1 MYNLYNKPKSNL
13 IYLASPYSAFEG
25 GRAQAAITV
34 TRKAASLMKEGYKVF
49 CPIAHSHFI
58 EDISFLYGD
67 WTDRE
72 DGDFWLEQ
80 DFAVLQHCAE
90 LWVYMMPGWDTS
102 YGVGKEIE
110 FANKNNIKVKYIEYE
125 AVRTDREA
133 KAA

>member
-1 MYNLYNKPKSNL
+1 MYNLYNKPKSSL
-13 IYLASPYSAFEG
+13 IYLASPYSAYEH
-25 GRAQAAITV
+25 GRMAAAQDV
-34 TRKAASLMKEGYKVF
+34 SRKAAELMQQGYHIF
-49 CPIAHSHFI
+49 CPIAHSHYI
-58 EDISFLYGD
+58 EHTALVYKD
-67 WTDRE
+67 WDER
-72 DGDFWLEQ
+72 GSGPFWLEQ